1 MGFLGQVPLSARFLL
16 YRAVRGGLA
25 TLRQGPSKRNTTERI
40 FPLRLGR
47 TNNGGKGF
55 TIATKFSRTVEGC
68 VFSSHPRANLYKK
81 GSPGVQKKKCCGRP
95 RQRTAPQQQSTGI
108 LFSRNDIPKIS
119 PQQFNRQ
126 SVLFA
131 NFACFYFK
139 ALLSHFVKDKF

>member
-1 MGFLGQVPLSARFLL
+1 MGFLSQVPLSARFLL

-25 TLRQGPSKRNTTERI
+25 TLRQGRASATQQNVYSLAAWQDKQPR
-40 FPLRLGR
+40 
-47 TNNGGKGF
+47 KGS

-108 LFSRNDIPKIS
+108 LFSRNDIPKVS